1 MIFLDANVPMY
12 LAGGEHPN
20 RTGAEIWVARLA
32 RAGERLVT
40 DAEVLQEIVHRYAA
54 IHQRERIA
62 PVLAQT
68 LRLVDDVLPIS
79 SIEVLRAAEI
89 VGTAARFSARD
100 ALHVATME
108 RHGIERIFTFD
119 RAFSLWPGL
128 SVIN

>member
-40 DAEVLQEIVHRYAA
+40 SAEVLQEIVHRYAA

-119 RAFSLWPGL
+119 RAFALWPGL